1 MARDNGIF
9 VTIVQVLGESIDVRM
24 MGRVIPS
31 VDPPA
36 LPALFPMVGIVPIRR
51 QPYIEKRLINQIQ
64 PQFVRAGRRS
74 ADKVSTGDNIE
85 PMRSKLIQRQTGKS
99 LVGSQHELLPL
110 SRLTQ
115 ASDVSL
121 FVLPDDIVLPRRVR
135 GNLPILDCLI

>member
-9 VTIVQVLGESIDVRM
+9 VTIVQVLGESINVRV
-24 MGRVIPS
+24 MGRVVPS
-31 VDPPA
+31 VYPTA
-36 LPALFPMVGIVPIRR
+36 LPASFPMA
-51 QPYIEKRLINQIQ
+51 QY
-64 PQFVRAGRRS
+64 
-74 ADKVSTGDNIE
+74 
-85 PMRSKLIQRQTGKS
+85 
-99 LVGSQHELLPL
+99 LLPL